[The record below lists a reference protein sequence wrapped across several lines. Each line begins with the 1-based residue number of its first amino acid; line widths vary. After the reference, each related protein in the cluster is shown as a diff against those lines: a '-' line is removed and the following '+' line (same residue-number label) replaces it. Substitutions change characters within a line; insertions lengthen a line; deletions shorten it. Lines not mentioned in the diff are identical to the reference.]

1 MPQSVTLEPHLSPE
15 ELKRRYQN
23 NADPEERSKYQII
36 WLLTIGKTVQEVS
49 NITNHSNQRV
59 YIIASRYHRLGEK
72 GLRDRQHQSRKVDY
86 HLETLCYSQ
95 ETFTFD
101 NQEDHVFDLI
111 LSYPL
116 RKEFLNEA
124 DLKQKIAQF
133 HNHVLHPEQ
142 YILNFKVSK
151 VLVGYSSEYYLIGF
165 SGAVSGK
172 CLEVKTTEIVTL
184 LTTLLEAFF
193 LCVAPGEFNPLLF
206 ALDGQVVIQPT
217 PQTEGIPKEYDF
229 TTGFED
235 FIRWNLEYLVAD
247 LIYLLGEI
255 VVESSAHVLGEIAT
269 GVAESSGELLV
280 EGAGEIMIEV
290 ASESIG
296 LIAEAT
302 GSIIEAIA
310 ILLV

>member
-1 MPQSVTLEPHLSPE
+1 MPQSLTLEPHLSPE
-15 ELKRRYQN
+15 ELKS
-23 NADPEERSKYQII
+23 SKI
-36 WLLTIGKTVQEVS
+36 
-49 NITNHSNQRV
+49 
-59 YIIASRYHRLGEK
+59 
-72 GLRDRQHQSRKVDY
+72 DY
-86 HLETLCYSQ
+86 HLETLCYSK

-101 NQEDHVFDLI
+101 NQEDHIFDLI

-116 RKEFLNEA
+116 SKEFLNED
-124 DLKQKIAQF
+124 DLKKKIAQF
-133 HNHVLHPEQ
+133 HNHVLQPEQ
-142 YILNFKVSK
+142 YTLNFKVNK
-151 VLVGYSSEYYLIGF
+151 VFVGYSAEYYLIGF
-165 SGAVSGK
+165 SGTVSGK
-172 CLEVKTTEIVTL
+172 CLEVKITEIVTL
-184 LTTLLEAFF
+184 LTTLLESFF
-193 LCVAPGEFNPLLF
+193 LCVASGEFNPLSF

-280 EGAGEIMIEV
+280 EGAGEIIIEV
-290 ASESIG
+290 ASESVG
-296 LIAEAT
+296 LMAEAT

-310 ILLV
+310 VFLAESIVSIIASLFGL